1 MTRAALDTSISG
13 NQVKRLHLV
22 DLKPFATM
30 APAANETSLKVNA
43 ILQSPSDWLLWH
55 QEFRGYIIR
64 AQLDEYFDGKREL
77 RTQPEYFSAL
87 KEIREFKEKE
97 YSQAYLTEARRRNVA
112 IPDGVTSHFEDVVSH
127 EDHGP
132 IYDLATK
139 KANEEYEAIKD
150 GLLIDGKNRYDALVR
165 AYNREDKEV
174 KFIHN
179 WLNSS
184 VAEHYRMAYF
194 LPDHSYRQWYQDL
207 KGIAIEPRTRT
218 SQARQKLHKHYESIK
233 RRQSVRPAE
242 LEKWIREWEVLF
254 EQAKQHG
261 VTDTTSANT
270 WAEDALKLR
279 IAMLRVG

>member
-1 MTRAALDTSISG
+1 
-13 NQVKRLHLV
+13 
-22 DLKPFATM
+22 M
-30 APAANETSLKVNA
+30 APAANEISLKVNA

-233 RRQSVRPAE
+233 RRQSVKPAE